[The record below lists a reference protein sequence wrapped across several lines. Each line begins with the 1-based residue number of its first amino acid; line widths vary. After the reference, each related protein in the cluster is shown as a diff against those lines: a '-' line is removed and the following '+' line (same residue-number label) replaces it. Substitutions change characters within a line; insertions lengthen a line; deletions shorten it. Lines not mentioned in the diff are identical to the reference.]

1 MGNSADNQQ
10 AIMELNEQY
19 IEQHILSALKEDVGE
34 GDYSSLACIPT
45 SEQGKAKLVA
55 KQACVVCGIDI
66 AGKVFELTDKDIVFT
81 PLMKDGQNAEKGDVL
96 FRVEGSAASILT
108 AERTAL
114 NYMQRLSGIASTT
127 AEYVNLIKG
136 TSTRLLDTRK
146 TTPCMRLL
154 EKYAVKTGGGTNHRI
169 GLYDMI
175 MLKDN
180 HIDFAGGIENAIDK
194 TLHYL
199 KENHLE
205 LKIEIEVRD
214 LDELRRVLAHGG
226 VNRIML
232 DNFSVEDTRKA
243 VELIAQRYETESSG
257 GITAENILSYARCGV
272 DYISVGAL
280 THHIKSVDL
289 SLLTD
294 E

>member
-34 GDYSSLACIPT
+34 GDYSSLACIPST
-45 SEQGKAKLVA
+45 ERGKAKLVA

-232 DNFSVEDTRKA
+232 DNFSVDDTRKA

>member
-1 MGNSADNQQ
+1 MGNSADHQQ

-34 GDYSSLACIPT
+34 GDYSSLACIPST
-45 SEQGKAKLVA
+45 ERGKAKLVA

-66 AGKVFELTDKDIVFT
+66 AGKVFELTDKDVVFT
-81 PLMKDGQNAEKGDVL
+81 PLMKDGQKAEKGDVL

>member
-34 GDYSSLACIPT
+34 GDYSSLACIPST
-45 SEQGKAKLVA
+45 ERGKAKLVA

-232 DNFSVEDTRKA
+232 DNFSIEDTRKA

-257 GITAENILSYARCGV
+257 GITAENILS
-272 DYISVGAL
+272 
-280 THHIKSVDL
+280 
-289 SLLTD
+289 
-294 E
+294 